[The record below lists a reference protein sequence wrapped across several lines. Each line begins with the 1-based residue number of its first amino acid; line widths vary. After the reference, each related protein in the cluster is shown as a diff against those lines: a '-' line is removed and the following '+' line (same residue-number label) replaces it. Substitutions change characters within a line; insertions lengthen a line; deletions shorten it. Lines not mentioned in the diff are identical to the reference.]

1 MKGGGI
7 KAVMLGLEAW
17 PRPRGQNIRPRPRP
31 RPRGSW
37 PRPRPRPRGSGLG
50 LESRGRG
57 QSRGQDKIQC
67 NKYKAI
73 DYNKQRYPILDQ
85 SYCKSWKFSHTAEL
99 AIGSRA
105 AKIQMLVYLKCSSN
119 FVLIN
124 K

>member
-1 MKGGGI
+1 MKNAI
-7 KAVMLGLEAW
+7 RPPVMLCLEAW
-17 PRPRGQNIRPRPRP
+17 PRPRGQNI
-31 RPRGSW
+31 
-37 PRPRPRPRGSGLG
+37 RPRPRGSGLG

-67 NKYKAI
+67 HKYKAI

-85 SYCKSWKFSHTAEL
+85 SYCKSCKFSHTAER
-99 AIGSRA
+99 AIASRA